1 MLFVYV
7 LLLYYDFR
15 LPLYCTCL
23 LCAKVVA
30 VALTGRHPG
39 AKFLRQLESR
49 PAISSPS
56 RPSPPS
62 WPSTPSSWKCGGGDK
77 IILLTTSLSISSTSS
92 LKMVL
97 PLCVLNR
104 VPGQI
109 HWSENVKLRRES
121 GLKLQA
127 GAKVV
132 GFKRVEDGKGNN

>member
-1 MLFVYV
+1 MFFVYV

-23 LCAKVVA
+23 LCTKIVA

-62 WPSTPSSWKCGGGDK
+62 WPSPPSSWKCGGGDK
-77 IILLTTSLSISSTSS
+77 MILLTMSLSISSASS

-109 HWSENVKLRRES
+109 HWSENVKLREREWVEI
-121 GLKLQA
+121 A
-127 GAKVV
+127 GGGEGGWV
-132 GFKRVEDGKGNN
+132 